1 MILSGTA
8 QHVQWENDSVDR
20 DDVLTSKDRFAN
32 GKYPQLEPEM
42 ENAQNS
48 VSFILPELW
57 TIRRVNKQ
65 QTHSPDSDNT

>member
-8 QHVQWENDSVDR
+8 QHVQRENDSVDR

-48 VSFILPELW
+48 VSFILPEL
-57 TIRRVNKQ
+57 
-65 QTHSPDSDNT
+65 